1 MTETPSFVLEG
12 LSSSAC
18 DVTIYF
24 ITDSIIE
31 TQPMTIYRNLSKISH
46 ARMKVM
52 GMKPK
57 HLKLNG
63 NSVVTEL
70 QMVQVNVG
78 RPIV

>member
-31 TQPMTIYRNLSKISH
+31 TQPMTIYRNSSKISDESDEYE
-46 ARMKVM
+46 AEA
-52 GMKPK
+52 
-57 HLKLNG
+57 L
-63 NSVVTEL
+63 E
-70 QMVQVNVG
+70 
-78 RPIV
+78 IEW